1 MNLKDHF
8 GMNNNGFLSGITY
21 MFFNSF
27 YHDEL
32 TKNSL
37 SKVNVDQSNQIFLKN
52 FLEIIYER
60 IFT

>member
-8 GMNNNGFLSGITY
+8 GMSNNDFLSGITC

-32 TKNSL
+32 TKVLHTKKMSI
-37 SKVNVDQSNQIFLKN
+37 S
-52 FLEIIYER
+52 R
-60 IFT
+60 IRFS